1 MSDNKV
7 SILDGSNNDTPKPSA
22 KQVDVD
28 KEPKAAASR
37 AEKADKNPPVDSKGN
52 AQEKLEYAGHVVYR
66 ERF

>member
-1 MSDNKV
+1 MTMPV
-7 SILDGSNNDTPKPSA
+7 VLR
-22 KQVDVD
+22 V
-28 KEPKAAASR
+28 AAASR